1 MRELITDLLDTLAL
15 LLIAAGLG
23 CQVAG
28 WITVAVAG
36 VSALA
41 PVAVGAGLFVA
52 GMVVLG
58 GSWMA
63 AKRGEPQ
70 VVEPR

>member
-1 MRELITDLLDTLAL
+1 MREIITDLLDTAAL

-23 CQVAG
+23 FQTEGWVTAATVGSHGLDSVA
-28 WITVAVAG
+28 I
-36 VSALA
+36 
-41 PVAVGAGLFVA
+41 GAGLFVA

-63 AKRGEPQ
+63 AKRGEPRGDPQ
-70 VVEPR
+70 